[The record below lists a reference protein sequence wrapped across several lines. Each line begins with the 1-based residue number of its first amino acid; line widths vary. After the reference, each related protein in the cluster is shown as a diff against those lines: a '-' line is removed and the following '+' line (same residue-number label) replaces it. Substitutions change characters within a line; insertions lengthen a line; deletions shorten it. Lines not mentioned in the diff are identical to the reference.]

1 MVDVHVL
8 DHPVPATAQVDLPG
22 RLPAPVEAAAYFAV
36 AEALAN
42 AAKHAR
48 ARSVHIR
55 AARSSGMLRIEV
67 TDDGSGGA
75 DPSRGSGLRG
85 INAIAQRL
93 VITDRAVSKR
103 CTNIFTKLD
112 LLPSD
117 DDNRRVLA
125 VLAYL
130 DS

>member
-1 MVDVHVL
+1 M
-8 DHPVPATAQVDLPG
+8 PATAQVDLPG